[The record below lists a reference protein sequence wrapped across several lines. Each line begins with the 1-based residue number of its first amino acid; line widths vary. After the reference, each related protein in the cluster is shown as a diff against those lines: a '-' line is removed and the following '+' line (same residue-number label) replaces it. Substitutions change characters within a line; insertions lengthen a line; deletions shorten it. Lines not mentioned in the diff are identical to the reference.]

1 MNALTAGEI
10 AALAAE
16 AYTFGFPTLEMQRV
30 RYSTVFGQQTRGR
43 VPMNTFRHGRK
54 LISADLREVTAPNN
68 DTIYS
73 SAWLDLSAG
82 PIRLSIPATEDRY
95 YSFAFMDFFTNV
107 FAILGRR
114 NKPGG
119 NVSCFIAGP
128 DWKGQPPQGVEFIR
142 SPTNAVWLLARFLVD
157 GPDDVPA
164 VNMLQDGSV
173 LTPSAVVTDGQ
184 RIERQKLVV
193 NAAIDDP
200 AHLFGALNSA
210 LAENP
215 PPARDAEVLKR
226 IAAIGVAPGRPFHV
240 ENALHAEALLR
251 GVEDARA
258 RLKHDVRALR
268 HAERPGDWCFP
279 ASEIGDFKTNYWL
292 RAIVALA
299 GLAALPPAEAMYL
312 STIADGAGAPLH
324 GANRYSLRFP
334 KDGMPP
340 AHAFWSITLYEIDTE
355 GRAWFARNGLKR
367 YSIGDR
373 TPGLKYETDGSLT
386 IEIAREWN
394 DPANVLP
401 APEGPFFL
409 SLRVYEPGTALLD
422 GTHMPP
428 PVVLQS

>member
-1 MNALTAGEI
+1 MTALTTDEI
-10 AALAAE
+10 SAIAAE
-16 AYTFGFPTLEMQRV
+16 AYTFGFPALEMQRV
-30 RYSTVFGQQTRGR
+30 RYNTVFGQDTRGR
-43 VPMNTFRHGRK
+43 APINTFRHGRK
-54 LISADLREVTAPNN
+54 LISAELREVTAPNN

-82 PIRLSIPATEDRY
+82 PIELSIPPTGDRY

-107 FAILGRR
+107 FAVIGRR

-128 DWKGQPPQGVEFIR
+128 DWHGQPPQGAEFIR

-157 GPDDVPA
+157 GPDDLPA
-164 VNMLQDGSV
+164 VNMLQDASV
-173 LTPSAVVTDGQ
+173 LTPPIVTTNEKSIG
-184 RIERQKLVV
+184 RQTIVV
-193 NAAIDDP
+193 NAALDDP
-200 AHLFGALNSA
+200 AHLFEVLNSA

-215 PPARDAEVLKR
+215 PPARDAAILGR
-226 IAAIGVAPGRPFHV
+226 IAAIGIVPGKPFHA
-240 ENALHAEALLR
+240 ENAQYAQALLR
-251 GVEDARA
+251 GVQDARS

-268 HAERPGDWCFP
+268 RAERPGDWCFP
-279 ASEIGDFKTNYWL
+279 PREIGDFETNYWL

-312 STIADGAGAPLH
+312 STIADKNGAPLH
-324 GANRYSLRFP
+324 GANRYSLRFE
-334 KDGMPP
+334 KGGMPP

-355 GRAWFARNGLKR
+355 GRAWFNRNALKR

-373 TPGLKYETDGSLT
+373 TPGLRYGADGSLT
-386 IEIAREWN
+386 IEIVHDWN

-409 SLRVYEPGTALLD
+409 SLRVYEPGKSLLD
-422 GTHMPP
+422 RSYMPP
-428 PVVLQS
+428 PVVCQS

>member
-1 MNALTAGEI
+1 LTADNI

-16 AYTFGFPTLEMQRV
+16 AYTFGFPALEMQRV
-30 RYSTVFGQQTRGR
+30 RYNTVFSPQARGR

-54 LISADLREVTAPNN
+54 LITADLREVTTPNN

-82 PIRLSIPATEDRY
+82 PIGLTIPATGERY

-107 FAILGRR
+107 FAIIGRR

-128 DWKGQPPQGVEFIR
+128 DWKGQPPPDAEFIR

-157 GPDDVPA
+157 GADDVPA
-164 VNMLQDGSV
+164 VNRLQDGSV
-173 LTPSAVVTDGQ
+173 LAPSAAAQDTQ
-184 RIERQKLVV
+184 LIERQKIVV
-193 NAAIDDP
+193 NAALDEP
-200 AHLFGALNSA
+200 AHLFDVLNSV

-215 PPARDAEVLKR
+215 ASAKDGDVLKR
-226 IAAIGVAPGRPFHV
+226 IATIGIAPGKPFHV
-240 ENALHAEALLR
+240 ENAQQAEALLR
-251 GVEDARA
+251 GVQDARA

-268 HAERPGDWCFP
+268 HAERPGDWCRP
-279 ASEIGDFKTNYWL
+279 PREIGDFETNHWL
-292 RAIVALA
+292 RAVVALA

-312 STIADGAGAPLH
+312 STISDETGTPLN
-324 GANRYSLRFP
+324 GANRYRLRFA

-340 AHAFWSITLYEIDTE
+340 AHAFWSITLYEIDAE
-355 GRAWFARNGLKR
+355 GRAWFTRNDLNR

-373 TPGLKYETDGSLT
+373 TPGLKYGADGSLT
-386 IEIAREWN
+386 IEIARAWGDASN
-394 DPANVLP
+394 ILP

-409 SLRVYEPGTALLD
+409 SLRVYEPGKALLD
-422 GTHMPP
+422 GSYMPP
-428 PVVLQS
+428 PVVRQS